1 MGYVRLQF
9 ELSRQ
14 ESTIVYT
21 AFKYFQKVITNHN
34 KHPSELIAEKI
45 IYDYSLLK
53 NCMCLFLMNFL
64 LDVSSYFLRVHPL
77 MVCDGKFVLIS
88 SRSLRFKS

>member
-1 MGYVRLQF
+1 MGYIRLQF

-53 NCMCLFLMNFL
+53 NCMSFFNEFSTRCVFLFFMCT
-64 LDVSSYFLRVHPL
+64 PI
-77 MVCDGKFVLIS
+77 DGL
-88 SRSLRFKS
+88 